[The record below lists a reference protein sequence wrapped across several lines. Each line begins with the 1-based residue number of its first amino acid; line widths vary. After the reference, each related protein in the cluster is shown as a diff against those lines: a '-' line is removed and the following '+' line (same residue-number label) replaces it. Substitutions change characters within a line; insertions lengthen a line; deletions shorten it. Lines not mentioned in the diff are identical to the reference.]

1 MLDIGLLTLSV
12 SYCLTSKMILSV
24 WQFVVKIWGYIERSR
39 LGVTFFVKASRLT
52 EKKVR
57 IIKGKTQLWQENDY
71 GYG

>member
-1 MLDIGLLTLSV
+1 MLDQQSEFMNLTV
-12 SYCLTSKMILSV
+12 CGENMGTY
-24 WQFVVKIWGYIERSR
+24 RSR

-57 IIKGKTQLWQENDY
+57 ITKRKTQLWQENDY

>member
-1 MLDIGLLTLSV
+1 MLDIGLVTLSV
-12 SYCLTSKMILSV
+12 SYYLTSKVSLSIL
-24 WQFVVKIWGYIERSR
+24 QFVVKMWGHIERSR

-57 IIKGKTQLWQENDY
+57 IIKRKTQLWQENDY

>member
-1 MLDIGLLTLSV
+1 MLDIGLVTLSV
-12 SYCLTSKMILSV
+12 CYCLTSKVSLSIL
-24 WQFVVKIWGYIERSR
+24 QFVVKIWGQRSR

-57 IIKGKTQLWQENDY
+57 IIKGKTKLWQENDY